1 MPVKGRVDA
10 LSATSG
16 EMLSRSAKIRGVPLV
31 PERLETERL
40 LLRTWRPGDL
50 DAFAAMNADERVMRF
65 VGARRPLA
73 REESE
78 LLLAQI
84 AAHWEQ
90 HGFGLWAMQP
100 RGEGDVDGDG
110 DGPIGFVGLA
120 VPSFLPEVLPAVEV
134 GWRLAPDWW
143 GHGLATEGAR
153 ASVASAWEALGLRRL
168 LSIIH
173 PDNERSLRVA
183 AKLGMRSGRDR
194 LLPGSRARVRVLEL
208 DAAPAPAPA
217 PPAA

>member
-1 MPVKGRVDA
+1 MLARRRR
-10 LSATSG
+10 SG
-16 EMLSRSAKIRGVPLV
+16 VVSLV

-40 LLRTWRPGDL
+40 LLRTWRPDDL

-78 LLLAQI
+78 RLLAQI
-84 AAHWEQ
+84 VAHWER
-90 HGFGLWAMQP
+90 HGFGLWAVQP
-100 RGEGDVDGDG
+100 HAGAA
-110 DGPIGFVGLA
+110 GPIGFVGLA
-120 VPSFLPEVLPAVEV
+120 VPAFLPAVLPAVEV
-134 GWRLAPDWW
+134 GWRLTPGWW

-153 ASVASAWEALGLRRL
+153 ASVVAAWEALGLRRL

-183 AKLGMRSGRDR
+183 AKLGMRPGRDR
-194 LLPGSRARVRVLEL
+194 LLPGSSARVRVLEL
-208 DAAPAPAPA
+208 DAEPG
-217 PPAA
+217 

>member
-1 MPVKGRVDA
+1 
-10 LSATSG
+10 
-16 EMLSRSAKIRGVPLV
+16 VPLV

-50 DAFAAMNADERVMRF
+50 DAFVAMNADERVMRF
-65 VGARRPLA
+65 VGARRSLA
-73 REESE
+73 RAESE
-78 LLLAQI
+78 RLLAQI
-84 AAHWEQ
+84 TAHWEQ

-100 RGEGDVDGDG
+100 RGDGAG

-120 VPSFLPEVLPAVEV
+120 VPSFLPAVLPAVEV

-153 ASVASAWEALGLRRL
+153 ASVASAWDALGLRRL

-183 AKLGMRSGRDR
+183 AKLGMRPGRDL
-194 LLPGSRARVRVLEL
+194 LLPGSRERVRVLEL
-208 DAAPAPAPA
+208 DAAPAPAPGPRVA
-217 PPAA
+217 

>member
-1 MPVKGRVDA
+1 VT
-10 LSATSG
+10 LF
-16 EMLSRSAKIRGVPLV
+16 
-31 PERLETERL
+31 PERLETERV
-40 LLRTWRPGDL
+40 LLRTWRRDDL

-78 LLLAQI
+78 RLLGQI
-84 AAHWEQ
+84 VAHWER

-100 RGEGDVDGDG
+100 RGDAA
-110 DGPIGFVGLA
+110 PIGFVGLA
-120 VPSFLPEVLPAVEV
+120 VPAFLPAVLPAVEV
-134 GWRLAPDWW
+134 GWRLTPGWW

-153 ASVASAWEALGLRRL
+153 ASVAAAWEALGLRRL

-183 AKLGMRSGRDR
+183 AKLGMRPGPDR
-194 LLPGSRARVRVLEL
+194 LLPGSNARVRVLEL
-208 DAAPAPAPA
+208 DAERDGAAEAAPDVALDGAPR
-217 PPAA
+217 PAAGRPPSPG

>member
-1 MPVKGRVDA
+1 M
-10 LSATSG
+10 
-16 EMLSRSAKIRGVPLV
+16 
-31 PERLETERL
+31 ETERL

-50 DAFAAMNADERVMRF
+50 DAFAALNADERVMRF
-65 VGARRPLA
+65 VGARRSLA

-84 AAHWEQ
+84 TAHWER
-90 HGFGLWAMQP
+90 HGFGLWAVQP
-100 RGEGDVDGDG
+100 LENGSE
-110 DGPIGFVGLA
+110 PIGFVGLA
-120 VPSFLPEVLPAVEV
+120 VPSFLPAVLPAVEV

-143 GHGLATEGAR
+143 GQGLATEGAR

-183 AKLGMRSGRDR
+183 AKLGMRPGRDR
-194 LLPGSRARVRVLEL
+194 LLPGSQARVRVLEL
-208 DAAPAPAPA
+208 AAAATPAPGPA
-217 PPAA
+217 PPTG